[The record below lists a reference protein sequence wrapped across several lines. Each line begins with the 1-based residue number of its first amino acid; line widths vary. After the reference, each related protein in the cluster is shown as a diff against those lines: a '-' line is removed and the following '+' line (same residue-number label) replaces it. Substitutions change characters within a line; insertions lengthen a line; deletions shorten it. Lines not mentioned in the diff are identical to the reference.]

1 MVCVSNYGLLLN
13 WSNRQR
19 YRRRKAE
26 CIEVKVSEE
35 ALKGGDNVEK
45 KISDLKLK
53 FWVSNDDELK
63 KLLRDAKQQLEQ
75 LNKTLDE
82 ISNFELNIKTQVCD

>member
-1 MVCVSNYGLLLN
+1 MRVSNYGLLLN

-19 YRRRKAE
+19 YRGRKAE
-26 CIEVKVSEE
+26 CIETKVSEE

-53 FWVSNDDELK
+53 FLVSNDDELK

>member
-1 MVCVSNYGLLLN
+1 MARDHGLLLN
-13 WSNRQR
+13 WSNCQR
-19 YRRRKAE
+19 HRGRKVE
-26 CIEVKVSEE
+26 CVEREVSEKT
-35 ALKGGDNVEK
+35 LKGGDNVEK

>member
-1 MVCVSNYGLLLN
+1 M
-13 WSNRQR
+13 
-19 YRRRKAE
+19 
-26 CIEVKVSEE
+26 
-35 ALKGGDNVEK
+35 KGGDNVEK

>member
-1 MVCVSNYGLLLN
+1 MGGNYGLLLN
-13 WSNRQR
+13 RSNRQR
-19 YRRRKAE
+19 YRRREAE
-26 CIEVKVSEE
+26 CIEAKVSEKT
-35 ALKGGDNVEK
+35 LKGGDNVEK

>member
-1 MVCVSNYGLLLN
+1 M
-13 WSNRQR
+13 
-19 YRRRKAE
+19 
-26 CIEVKVSEE
+26 
-35 ALKGGDNVEK
+35 EK

-53 FWVSNDDELK
+53 FWASNDDELK

-82 ISNFELNIKTQVCD
+82 ISNFELNVKTQVCD

>member
-1 MVCVSNYGLLLN
+1 M
-13 WSNRQR
+13 
-19 YRRRKAE
+19 
-26 CIEVKVSEE
+26 
-35 ALKGGDNVEK
+35 EK

-53 FWVSNDDELK
+53 FCVSNDDELK

>member
-1 MVCVSNYGLLLN
+1 M
-13 WSNRQR
+13 
-19 YRRRKAE
+19 
-26 CIEVKVSEE
+26 
-35 ALKGGDNVEK
+35 EK

-82 ISNFELNIKTQVCD
+82 ISNFELNVKTQVCD

>member
-1 MVCVSNYGLLLN
+1 MARDHCLLLN

-19 YRRRKAE
+19 NRRRKAE
-26 CIEVKVSEE
+26 CIEAEVSKE

>member
-1 MVCVSNYGLLLN
+1 MARDYWLLLN

-19 YRRRKAE
+19 YRGRKAE
-26 CIEVKVSEE
+26 CAERKVSEE
-35 ALKGGDNVEK
+35 TLKGGDNVEK

-63 KLLRDAKQQLEQ
+63 KLLRDAKQQLGQ

>member
-1 MVCVSNYGLLLN
+1 MARNYCLLLN

-19 YRRRKAE
+19 YRGRKAE
-26 CIEVKVSEE
+26 CIDAEVSKET
-35 ALKGGDNVEK
+35 LKEGDNVEK

-63 KLLRDAKQQLEQ
+63 KLLRDAKQQLDQ

>member
-1 MVCVSNYGLLLN
+1 MGCNYGLLLSR
-13 WSNRQR
+13 SNRQR
-19 YRRRKAE
+19 HRRRKAE
-26 CIEVKVSEE
+26 CVEREVSEK

-53 FWVSNDDELK
+53 FWASNDDELK

-82 ISNFELNIKTQVCD
+82 ISNFELNVKTQVCD